1 MSVEGREEISA
12 WVAAW
17 GEGDDEALGRLM
29 TAVYPELR
37 RLARRHLGRCPPGQT
52 LESAALANE
61 AYLKLANVGARD
73 WKDSA
78 HFLAVA
84 SSAMRSVLV
93 DYARWRSYAKRGG
106 NAQRVSLS
114 SADLLP
120 ERLGTEVSQGV
131 GKPLVRSTPLRAGTG
146 RGLDPSVPTVLVV
159 HALSGDARAAG
170 PDGWW
175 GPLVGPGRALDPAR
189 VRVLCANNLGSC
201 YGSSGPL
208 DPGWPEGPRRFTPWD
223 QARALWSLL
232 DTLGLERL
240 RLATG
245 ASLGGM
251 IAICLAVLRPGGV
264 ERLLP
269 IGTASAASAWVAG
282 WNHVSRQILRLD
294 PGWPSDVGRGLELA
308 RQLAMLTYRAEQS
321 LDARHHRAAG
331 RLDPPWAL
339 PIKSYLE
346 YQARSCGAGS
356 TPGPTCSSS
365 MRWTRTTS
373 ARDPRGRRTGHL
385 EDSPSAWTSTP
396 TSSSPRRRSTSS
408 PTG

>member
-1 MSVEGREEISA
+1 MTRVRISA
-12 WVAAW
+12 AA
-17 GEGDDEALGRLM
+17 APRLFDLRLPPL
-29 TAVYPELR
+29 TLLDGAAVDP
-37 RLARRHLGRCPPGQT
+37 H
-52 LESAALANE
+52 
-61 AYLKLANVGARD
+61 
-73 WKDSA
+73 
-78 HFLAVA
+78 
-84 SSAMRSVLV
+84 
-93 DYARWRSYAKRGG
+93 YARLQWWGPET
-106 NAQRVSLS
+106 
-114 SADLLP
+114 DLPVL
-120 ERLGTEVSQGV
+120 ERLGTEVSQDAG
-131 GKPLVRSTPLRAGTG
+131 GPLVRSTPLREGTG

-159 HALSGDARAAG
+159 HALTGDARAAG

-208 DPGWPEGPRRFTPWD
+208 DPGWPEGLRRFTAWD

-232 DTLGLERL
+232 DALGLERL
-240 RLATG
+240 RLASG

-251 IAICLAVLRPGGV
+251 IAVCLAVLRPGGV

-331 RLDPPWAL
+331 RLDRPWAL
-339 PIKSYLE
+339 PIQSYLE
-346 YQARSCGAGS
+346 YQGKK
-356 TPGPTCSSS
+356 
-365 MRWTRTTS
+365 
-373 ARDPRGRRTGHL
+373 L
-385 EDSPSAWTSTP
+385 
-396 TSSSPRRRSTSS
+396 RRRFDARPYLLQLDAMDAHDLGARPPGTPDVPLGGFALCVDIDTDQLFTPAQVDLLADWLTAHGVEARRATVRS
-408 PTG
+408 PHGHDAFLIEWDALDPLVRQALGSAA